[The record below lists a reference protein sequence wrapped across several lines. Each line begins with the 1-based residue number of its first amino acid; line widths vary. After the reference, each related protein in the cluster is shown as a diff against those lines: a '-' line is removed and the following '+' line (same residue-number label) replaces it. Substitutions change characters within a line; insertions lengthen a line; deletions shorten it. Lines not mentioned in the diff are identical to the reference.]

1 MTDLERL
8 FHAQSADLWKN
19 GDGFP
24 VCVFCRQWGESGVM
38 DDRMQPPLML
48 TDVNLDTVISA
59 SRWLP
64 PLMISVTLSLSLSV
78 IVTFSRGIGGSAAR
92 EVDRARVGRKVTV
105 LPPLDTR
112 LGLGVEGDSRLAIKV
127 VVACVG
133 HPSVSTR
140 GTAATMCTS
149 TRA

>member
-1 MTDLERL
+1 MHNPQIYGKMETV
-8 FHAQSADLWKN
+8 
-19 GDGFP
+19 FP
-24 VCVFCRQWGESGVM
+24 FVFFCRQWGESGVM

-64 PLMISVTLSLSLSV
+64 PLMISV